1 MRFYLFSI
9 SIDYTT
15 VRKEVLIIMT
25 MMWKNKVLIFSIRKS
40 VSIDINMII
49 VKLPSFYT
57 SQIFSQRMGFCLR
70 K

>member
-1 MRFYLFSI
+1 
-9 SIDYTT
+9 
-15 VRKEVLIIMT
+15 MT